1 MSRHPW
7 AVVLDFDGTITTHD
21 VADSIL
27 NEFGGLSR
35 RMINASYDPGVVT
48 ERWVRDMF
56 RRVKAEPDRLK
67 RFVRRTAKAR
77 PGFHEFV
84 SRCRELAIPVEIV
97 SGGLDL
103 YLDLLLGD
111 WGHSHLPRYRATS
124 RMTKSGLSVR
134 YGYLKGS
141 TLDDFK
147 RGRVLAHRRAG
158 RRVLFAGDGTSDIAA
173 AKSADAAF
181 ARGHLWKHLR
191 AGGTEARPLRTFHAP
206 RRLLESE
213 CSPR

>member
-1 MSRHPW
+1 MSRTSW

-21 VADSIL
+21 IADSIL

-48 ERWVRDMF
+48 EQWVRDMF
-56 RRVKAEPDRLK
+56 RRVKTEPEQLR
-67 RFVRRTAKAR
+67 RFVRKTARAR
-77 PGFHEFV
+77 PGFHDFIA
-84 SRCRELAIPVEIV
+84 RCGELTIPVEIV

-111 WGHSHLPRYRATS
+111 WGHAHLPRYRATS
-124 RMTKSGLSVR
+124 RMTNSGLSVR

-141 TLDDFK
+141 SLDDFK
-147 RGRVLAHRRAG
+147 RDRVLAHRRAG
-158 RRVLFAGDGTSDIAA
+158 RKVLFAGDGTSDIAA

-191 AGGTEARPLRTFHAP
+191 GAGFSARPLRTFHAA
-206 RRLLESE
+206 RRLLEVS
-213 CSPR
+213 CSQP

>member
-1 MSRHPW
+1 
-7 AVVLDFDGTITTHD
+7 LDFDGTITTHD

-27 NEFGGLSR
+27 NRFGGLTR
-35 RMINASYDPGVVT
+35 RMINSSYDPKVIT
-48 ERWVRDMF
+48 EEWVRDMF
-56 RRVKAEPDRLK
+56 LRVKESPARLR
-67 RFVRRTAKAR
+67 RFIRDTARPR

-84 SRCRELAIPVEIV
+84 SRCRELGIAVEIV

-111 WGHSHLPRYRATS
+111 WGHDHLTRYRATS
-124 RMTKSGLSVR
+124 RMTKNGLSVR

-147 RGRVLAHRRAG
+147 RDRVRAHQREG

-173 AKSADAAF
+173 ARTADAAY

-191 AGGTEARPLRTFHAP
+191 RLGGEAKQLRTFHGP
-206 RRLLESE
+206 RRLLEKA
-213 CSPR
+213 CSRR